1 MLSRFPV
8 SQDTIDRCLFLAL
21 HDYIDT
27 DHLSSDNSSY
37 LFFLFTCT
45 PINTN
50 DTTTQSPFAP
60 TKAANYAS
68 NTSTASDSYYEAKSV
83 MQMRF
88 EAVRDGLPRRSVPD
102 PVPVAVIVFA
112 DWVITIHDKPFAE
125 MDDLFRIIKFRC
137 SPPAT
142 HDGGDVS
149 GAVIPH
155 SFS

>member
-1 MLSRFPV
+1 M
-8 SQDTIDRCLFLAL
+8 TAGN
-21 HDYIDT
+21 HAT
-27 DHLSSDNSSY
+27 
-37 LFFLFTCT
+37 
-45 PINTN
+45 NT
-50 DTTTQSPFAP
+50 TV
-60 TKAANYAS
+60 AS
-68 NTSTASDSYYEAKSV
+68 ESYYEAKSV

-149 GAVIPH
+149 GEVVPH
-155 SFS
+155 SYS